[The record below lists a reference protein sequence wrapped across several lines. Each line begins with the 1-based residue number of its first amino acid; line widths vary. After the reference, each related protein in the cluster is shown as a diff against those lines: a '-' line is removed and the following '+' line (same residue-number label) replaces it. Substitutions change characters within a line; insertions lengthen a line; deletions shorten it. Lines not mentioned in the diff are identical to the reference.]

1 MHSGRDSE
9 QDEVLLFHPMENELK
24 LKAEHNNAV
33 TQPSVG
39 KEEEDMHD
47 SVIMMLLGATIAML
61 TTLEAHPEEKKKLGL
76 EDCKRKGYIQK
87 EPGRKYKSERRRC
100 FPGC

>member
-24 LKAEHNNAV
+24 LRAEHNNAV

-61 TTLEAHPEEKKKLGL
+61 TTIGGSSRGEEKVGT
-76 EDCKRKGYIQK
+76 
-87 EPGRKYKSERRRC
+87 
-100 FPGC
+100 

>member
-1 MHSGRDSE
+1 MDVDGRNMHSGRDSE

-33 TQPSVG
+33 TQLSSVG

-47 SVIMMLLGATIAML
+47 SVMMMLLGATIAIL
-61 TTLEAHPEEKKKLGL
+61 TTLEACPEEKKKLGL
-76 EDCKRKGYIQK
+76 EDCKRKGYI
-87 EPGRKYKSERRRC
+87 
-100 FPGC
+100 